1 MFIHDVPEVGLAIQE
16 KRIKSINEAVDEYYH
31 KQRYGTTMMD
41 ETKLSKTQLRKRK
54 RQMYAAK
61 ARRPKEYTTI
71 NDDNDENSYHFPVMK
86 RLPRRGYRIQ
96 NKDTFLRQYLARTI
110 EFLRNR

>member
-1 MFIHDVPEVGLAIQE
+1 MLTHDVPEVGLAIQE
-16 KRIKSINEAVDEYYH
+16 KRIKSINEAVEEYHYQ
-31 KQRYGTTMMD
+31 QRYGTTVMD

-54 RQMYAAK
+54 RQMFAAK

-71 NDDNDENSYHFPVMK
+71 NDDNDENSFHFPSLK
-86 RLPRRGYRIQ
+86 KLPRRGYRIQ
-96 NKDTFLRQYLARTI
+96 NKSTFLKRYLARAV